1 MKHLKRF
8 ESTSNKTIR
17 HREYRELYKEYF
29 QNMLT
34 SFNNHS
40 IYHGL
45 SEVLGDVIG
54 DSYNDVIYNV
64 DYLEQVKKLFQET
77 KEEFDNLSEVL
88 KDLEEE
94 YEIESV
100 IYNIKPY
107 GKYKQFITHGSE
119 KIPTI
124 RTNPTKIKTNL
135 DTEDVI
141 FDVYIGLSNEKEG
154 TGLYEVIETDKM
166 KGISDFIKILE
177 SKGSKIE
184 IVLFTG
190 SVRKQNGDEMRYKSF
205 INLKFNVK

>member
-1 MKHLKRF
+1 M
-8 ESTSNKTIR
+8 
-17 HREYRELYKEYF
+17 
-29 QNMLT
+29 
-34 SFNNHS
+34 
-40 IYHGL
+40 
-45 SEVLGDVIG
+45 
-54 DSYNDVIYNV
+54 
-64 DYLEQVKKLFQET
+64 
-77 KEEFDNLSEVL
+77 
-88 KDLEEE
+88 EEE